1 MSEQCARR
9 RHILQNPIVS
19 VHLRSMPKKTLK
31 LRYNTENTGTLFWRA
46 LIDGVEHLA
55 DHVELQVP
63 SYTSQDTLP
72 DGRIKW
78 HISADYNELVW
89 EGTKLIVK

>member
-1 MSEQCARR
+1 MS
-9 RHILQNPIVS
+9 
-19 VHLRSMPKKTLK
+19 KKTLK
-31 LRYNTENTGTLFWRA
+31 LRFNTENTGTLYWRA

-55 DHVELQVP
+55 DHVDLKVP

-78 HISADYNELVW
+78 HISADYSELVW